1 MGWNLKNIVH
11 KISVLFQW
19 PKNDRRKKN
28 GYLSWFVLKY
38 VDNTKQT
45 SMEYFDLIHTI
56 SPINSVRNLWYL
68 IWNIFSQ
75 HLSKFLDCWFLII
88 EECEIFWRVI
98 STGGLVVLYGCK
110 CCYFLVVFPRE
121 KQPQGISYSA
131 GQGFTVYYY
140 SVEELRRRRRSGAL
154 LLTVA

>member
-1 MGWNLKNIVH
+1 
-11 KISVLFQW
+11 
-19 PKNDRRKKN
+19 
-28 GYLSWFVLKY
+28 
-38 VDNTKQT
+38 
-45 SMEYFDLIHTI
+45 MEYFDLIHTI

-121 KQPQGISYSA
+121 KQPQGISYAA
-131 GQGFTVYYY
+131 GQGFTVNYY
-140 SVEELRRRRRSGAL
+140 SVEELRRRSRSRVLVLYSSITTTGL
-154 LLTVA
+154 QMSKIIQMI